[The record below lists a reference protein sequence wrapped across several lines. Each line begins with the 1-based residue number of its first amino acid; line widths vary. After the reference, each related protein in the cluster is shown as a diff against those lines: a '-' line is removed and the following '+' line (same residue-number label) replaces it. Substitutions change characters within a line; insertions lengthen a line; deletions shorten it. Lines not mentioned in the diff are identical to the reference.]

1 MIVCSIA
8 LQLCLLTGHD
18 THITKILSEIRE
30 HPIPSVSTVSMPTK
44 VTKYGFPVVHE
55 LERMTATEQLPP
67 LQASPGA
74 GKMSLFARQFDSHTP
89 DYFGLDQ
96 QQLSAPPPSCVARDR
111 VEPFALG
118 MSTAHELG
126 ADDKDQRGGEEGG
139 DDKANSSRSVSEL
152 DSDISSAIGPGGQPV
167 TAPSGRESSVREEF
181 SSEASR
187 TWDRFVSSQLISG
200 AGLVKVGVSPEAA
213 HGEVGKIHRENVER
227 LSGMLEKEI
236 LQERERIEQA
246 LGPSLVS
253 FMRARRGREG
263 GAGGEVPAMV
273 AHGGEEGREKELAM
287 EEGEPP
293 PSGWLHMGTVER
305 EKMEWMTDVP
315 THGQAS
321 QVQDVQLVAPLC
333 L

>member
-1 MIVCSIA
+1 MEG
-8 LQLCLLTGHD
+8 TGD
-18 THITKILSEIRE
+18 ITHVPFKDLSSFRK
-30 HPIPSVSTVSMPTK
+30 SS
-44 VTKYGFPVVHE
+44 
-55 LERMTATEQLPP
+55 RQCP
-67 LQASPGA
+67 L
-74 GKMSLFARQFDSHTP
+74 
-89 DYFGLDQ
+89 
-96 QQLSAPPPSCVARDR
+96 
-111 VEPFALG
+111 EPFALG
-118 MSTAHELG
+118 ISTAHELG
-126 ADDKDQRGGEEGG
+126 ADDKDQRGGEEGE

-167 TAPSGRESSVREEF
+167 TAPSTRESSVRGEF

-227 LSGMLEKEI
+227 LSGMLEEEI
-236 LQERERIEQA
+236 LQERERIEQV
-246 LGPSLVS
+246 LGPNLVS

-263 GAGGEVPAMV
+263 GAGGGEVPPTV

-293 PSGWLHMGTVER
+293 PSGWLHMDAVER
-305 EKMEWMTDVP
+305 EKMERMTGVP

-321 QVQDVQLVAPLC
+321 QVQDVRLVAPLC